1 MFGNPLKGKAYP
13 LDFADMG
20 RPACLPVMGCMFVL

>member
-13 LDFADMG
+13 LDFDG
-20 RPACLPVMGCMFVL
+20 LGKPWCPPTIGCMFV